1 MDFVFT
7 YCNSIVSYHL
17 IKMSNVIEIS
27 QDQFIDEVVEKS
39 KTIPVIVDFWAPW
52 CGPCKQLTPVLEKVV
67 ESKKGKVILAKINVD
82 ENQGIAAQLN
92 VRSIPTVY
100 GFVDGKP
107 IDAFQGAQPESK
119 IEEMVKKLIDSAPGN
134 EIPKLLEEADNLFK
148 ETKYEEAQKIYENL
162 ISLDPGNPTVIAGM
176 LRCLLQLQKN
186 DDAKEIFNSLDD
198 EILKDEEILKVKK
211 LIDNLDNS
219 NKGESIEELINKLR
233 LDPDNKD
240 LTLEIA
246 EKYFSLNQNEEGFE
260 TLLNLYNKDS
270 KWNDEI
276 AKKKLLEYFDLLGF
290 NDPNVINARKKL
302 SSMMFK

>member
-1 MDFVFT
+1 
-7 YCNSIVSYHL
+7 
-17 IKMSNVIEIS
+17 MSNVIEIS
-27 QDQFIDEVVEKS
+27 QDQFVDEVVEKS
-39 KTIPVIVDFWAPW
+39 KSIPVIVDFWAPW
-52 CGPCKQLTPVLEKVV
+52 CGPCKQLTPILEKVV
-67 ESKKGKVILAKINVD
+67 ENKKGKVILAKINVD

-134 EIPKLLEEADNLFK
+134 EVPKQLEEANELFK
-148 ETKYEEAQKIYENL
+148 EKKYEEAQAIYENL
-162 ISLDPGNPTVIAGM
+162 IALDPGNSKVIAGM
-176 LRCLLQLQKN
+176 LRCLLQLKKN

-198 EILKDEEILKVKK
+198 EMLKDEEILKIKK
-211 LIDNLDNS
+211 LIDNIDNS
-219 NKGESIEELINKLR
+219 DKGESIDELISKLR
-233 LDPDNKD
+233 IDPNNKS
-240 LTLEIA
+240 LILEIA
-246 EKYFSLNQNEEGFE
+246 EKYFTLNQNEEGFNK
-260 TLLNLYNKDS
+260 LLDLFNRDS

-290 NDPNVINARKKL
+290 NDPNVIIARKKL

>member
-1 MDFVFT
+1 
-7 YCNSIVSYHL
+7 
-17 IKMSNVIEIS
+17 MSNVIEIS

-148 ETKYEEAQKIYENL
+148 ETKYEEAQKIYEDL
-162 ISLDPGNPTVIAGM
+162 IALDPGNPTVIASM

-198 EILKDEEILKVKK
+198 EILKDGEILKVKK

-246 EKYFSLNQNEEGFE
+246 EKYFSLNKNEEGFV

-276 AKKKLLEYFDLLGF
+276 AKKKLLEYFDLLGL

-302 SSMMFK
+302 SSIMFK